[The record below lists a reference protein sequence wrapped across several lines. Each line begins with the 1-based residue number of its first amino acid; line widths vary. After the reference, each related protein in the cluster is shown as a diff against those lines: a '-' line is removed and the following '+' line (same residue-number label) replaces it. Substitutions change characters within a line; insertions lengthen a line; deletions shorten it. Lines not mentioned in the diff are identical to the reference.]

1 MNATEDKIEKLLAR
15 KAQCSLQVQC
25 LGSFHVWRDGVLLQE
40 KDWGRDRS
48 IQLFQFLITA
58 RDRHAL
64 HKELIIDRIWE
75 DSGSD
80 QHFKVALHGVTKA
93 LEPKRKSRTQSEYI
107 DRQGLSYQLY
117 WDNIWIDAEA
127 MEQLIALGN
136 QALADDPE
144 LAMRAYREAIELY
157 QGAYLP
163 NRMYEDWSSAER
175 ERLQVLALGVMTMLG
190 ELLTKKNPLE
200 SIRLSQRA
208 LLIDNTWEDAYRIQ
222 MRAYLEKGNR
232 PQAIKAYQQCEKVLD
247 EEFGVAPLPETK
259 RLWQEIVGR

>member
-1 MNATEDKIEKLLAR
+1 MIDQFEKILAR
-15 KAQCSLQVQC
+15 KKQCPLWVQC
-25 LGSFHVWRDGVLLQE
+25 LGSFHVWREGAALSD

-48 IQLFQFLITA
+48 IQLFQFLVTS

-75 DSGSD
+75 ESGSD
-80 QHFKVALHGVTKA
+80 QHFKVALHGITKA
-93 LEPKRKSRTQSEYI
+93 LEPNRKSRTQSQYV
-107 DRQGLSYQLY
+107 DRQGLSYQLH
-117 WDNIWIDAEA
+117 WENIWIDAEA
-127 MEQLIALGN
+127 MEQYIVLGN
-136 QALADDPE
+136 QALTDEPE
-144 LAMRAYREAIELY
+144 LARRAYREAIELY

-175 ERLQVLALGVMTMLG
+175 ERLQVLALGVMTTLG
-190 ELLTKKNPLE
+190 ELLTKENPLE

-232 PQAIKAYQQCEKVLD
+232 PQAIKAYQQCKKVLE

-259 RLWQEIVGR
+259 RLWKEIVGK